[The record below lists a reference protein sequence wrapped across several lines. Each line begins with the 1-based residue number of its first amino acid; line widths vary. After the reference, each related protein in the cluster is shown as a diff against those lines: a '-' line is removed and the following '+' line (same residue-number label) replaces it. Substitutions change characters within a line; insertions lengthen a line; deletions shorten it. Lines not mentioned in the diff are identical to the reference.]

1 MFAPIRNKLTL
12 QYTMVM
18 MMLMIAF
25 IVTSS
30 VGLLWIL
37 YQEERQDLQSFAE
50 EEARE
55 QAGMYKEQSGFFQLP
70 SKQTDDLGQGAKIFY
85 YVFDTNSQ
93 LAASE
98 EPSRLIQDGVLLIIQ
113 KWNVADG
120 EVKLKKFRLPNGD
133 RAVVMLCSMKIYDG
147 ARLLGTVFVGEDIS
161 AYYHMLKMLLI
172 MMVILSL
179 VFLSIAAVAGHL
191 LAGKA
196 MVPIKQAFSRQREF
210 VADASHELRTPL
222 SIIQTSVEAVQTD
235 NDQKLSAFSSQV
247 LDDMKIEVRRMTR
260 LVNDLLTLAR
270 ADAGATNII
279 KETFDLVTMAEPLIR
294 SMQPLAF
301 EKNINLAMSG
311 DESLHIMAD
320 RERISQLLLILI
332 DNAIKYTPAG
342 GKVDVLITR
351 TRTTTVTILVNDTG
365 EGISEQERKL
375 IFERFYRIDKARS
388 REEGGT
394 GLGLPIAKWIVDVH
408 DGKIKVEST
417 PGKGSSFIV
426 SLPMEYI
433 H

>member
-1 MFAPIRNKLTL
+1 MFTQIRNRLTL
-12 QYTMVM
+12 RYAMVM
-18 MMLMIAF
+18 MLLMMAF

-30 VGLLWIL
+30 AGLLWIL
-37 YQEERQDLQSFAE
+37 YQEERQDLRSFAE

-55 QAGMYKEQSGFFQLP
+55 QAGMYKEKTGFFQLP
-70 SKQTDDLGQGAKIFY
+70 SKETEDLDHGAKIFY

-98 EPSRLIQDGVLLIIQ
+98 EPSHVIRDGVLRIIHN
-113 KWNVADG
+113 WDAADG
-120 EVKLKKFRLPNGD
+120 EAKLKKFRLPNGD
-133 RAVVMLCSMKIYDG
+133 RAVVMLCGMKIYDG
-147 ARLLGTVFVGEDIS
+147 SQLLGTVFVGEDIS

-179 VFLSIAAVAGHL
+179 VFLIIAAFAGHF

-222 SIIQTSVEAVQTD
+222 SIIQTSVEAVQID
-235 NDQKLSAFSSQV
+235 NDQKLSPFSTQV
-247 LDDMKIEVRRMTR
+247 LDDLKNEVRRMTR

-279 KETFDLVTMAEPLIR
+279 KEKFDLIAVAEPLIR
-294 SMQPLAF
+294 SVQPLAAM
-301 EKNINLAMSG
+301 KGLTLAMSG
-311 DESLHIMAD
+311 DEPLPIMAD
-320 RERISQLLLILI
+320 RERISQLLLILV
-332 DNAIKYTPAG
+332 DNAIKYTPDG
-342 GKVDVLITR
+342 GKVEVSLKR
-351 TRTTTVTILVNDTG
+351 TATPKAAVTIAVHDTG
-365 EGISEQERKL
+365 EGIPEKDLKL

-394 GLGLPIAKWIVDVH
+394 GLGLSIAKWIVDVH
-408 DGKIKVEST
+408 GGKIKVEST

-426 SLPMEYI
+426 SLPQ
-433 H
+433 